1 MKNNQFK
8 KVIRQEIE
16 NECQLFDF
24 VSFAVDHTNNQ
35 RMIYIYTLDWRCVGI
50 FSCWLNNDYVHL
62 SFTTNLQKPII
73 VARDKEVSCNYA
85 QFNKVIMMIHGS
97 FEIMDK
103 ED

>member
-1 MKNNQFK
+1 MKNNKFK

-16 NECQLFDF
+16 NECKLFDF

-50 FSCWLNNDYVHL
+50 FSLWLNNDYVHL
-62 SFTTNLQKPII
+62 SFTTDLQKPII
-73 VARDKEVSCNYA
+73 LAKELDVTCNYA
-85 QFNKVIMMIHGS
+85 QFNKIIMMINGA

-103 ED
+103 EN

>member
-24 VSFAVDHTNNQ
+24 TSFAVDHSNNQ

-50 FSCWLNNDYVHL
+50 FSLWLNNDYVHL
-62 SFTTNLQKPII
+62 SFTTDLQKPII
-73 VARDKEVSCNYA
+73 LAKELDVTCNYA
-85 QFNKVIMMIHGS
+85 QFNKIIMMINGA

-103 ED
+103 EN

>member
-24 VSFAVDHTNNQ
+24 TSFAVDHSNNQ

-50 FSCWLNNDYVHL
+50 FSLWLNNDYVHL
-62 SFTTNLQKPII
+62 SFTTDLQKPII
-73 VARDKEVSCNYA
+73 LAKELDVTCNYA
-85 QFNKVIMMIHGS
+85 QFNKIIMMINRA

-103 ED
+103 EN